1 MKVMVIVKATDSSEA
16 GVPPTQELMNAM
28 GEFNETLVKAG
39 IMESGDGL
47 KPSNQGFRVRF
58 SGNKREV
65 VQGPFIETNELI
77 AGYWIWNVDSIEQA
91 IEWVKKCPNPMLEDS
106 DIEIRPFYSMEDYAD
121 WDTTG
126 EIAEKEQCL
135 RDTVTMQNS
144 MQQATMN
151 SYLFFS
157 GRCEEALTYYQEHL
171 GASISMLMRF
181 SDSPEPLPEDALTP
195 GFEDKVMHCEF
206 SIANIKLFASDGCG
220 DGTEISGFSLAL
232 TLNDP
237 DEAHRVFN
245 ALAKNGQINMPLT
258 ETFWSPLY
266 GQVTDQFGVAWMVML
281 PGEAPD
287 SADK

>member
-28 GEFNETLVKAG
+28 GEFNEMLVKAG

-157 GRCEEALTYYQEHL
+157 GRCEEALNYYQEHL

-206 SIANIKLFASDGCG
+206 NIANIKLFASDGCG

-287 SADK
+287 TADN